1 MTEPSTAPAHPPEAD
16 PAGPHAPFSP
26 GWAAAFHAAIEGDA
40 TYREAASG
48 WKWPLALVME
58 AEPALGFA
66 TAVGVEATLE
76 RGRSHGVRA
85 VTDVGAVEAP
95 FVLRGSYETWKAVMR
110 EGLDPVMAVAT
121 GRLALE
127 RGALTTLMLHT
138 RSARLLVELARQVP
152 TRFPDEG

>member
-1 MTEPSTAPAHPPEAD
+1 
-16 PAGPHAPFSP
+16 
-26 GWAAAFHAAIEGDA
+26 
-40 TYREAASG
+40 
-48 WKWPLALVME
+48 
-58 AEPALGFA
+58 
-66 TAVGVEATLE
+66 
-76 RGRSHGVRA
+76 
-85 VTDVGAVEAP
+85 VGAVEAP